1 MFYIRIYSEIKEGS
15 EEMPLVSILEELKRA
30 RDGHYALPLYDTAD
44 ARSTEGM
51 LDAFESCRAAGMI
64 ALYQGVFDRPNGEAL
79 AAYIRV
85 RAEEASVP
93 ISLMLDHG
101 QSFEQ
106 CVRALVCGFTDVM
119 YDGSQLPLEEN
130 IATTRA
136 VVRAAHAVGA
146 GVEAELGHVGRASEY
161 AEVAGQRKGFTDPD
175 TVEMFIQETGVD
187 ILAIAIGTAHGVYDG
202 EPQID
207 VELLKEIRR
216 RVDIPLALHGGSGCT
231 DAQFRAVVA
240 EGISKVNVATDL
252 FLTAGSRIH
261 DSAVAGESSYHA
273 FGQVATEAFEDRCGY
288 YLDLFS
294 AIGSADRNGS

>member
-1 MFYIRIYSEIKEGS
+1 
-15 EEMPLVSILEELKRA
+15 
-30 RDGHYALPLYDTAD
+30 
-44 ARSTEGM
+44 
-51 LDAFESCRAAGMI
+51 MI
-64 ALYQGVFDRPNGEAL
+64 ALYHSVFDNPNGPAL
-79 AAYIRV
+79 AAYIRA
-85 RAEEASVP
+85 RAEAASVP

-119 YDGSQLPLEEN
+119 YDGSQLPLKEN

-146 GVEAELGHVGRASEY
+146 AVEAELGHVGRGSDY
-161 AEVAGQRKGFTDPD
+161 ADVEARRKGFTDPD
-175 TVEMFIQETGVD
+175 TVALFIKETGVD
-187 ILAIAIGTAHGVYDG
+187 MLAIAIGTAHGLYDG

-231 DAQFRAVVA
+231 EAQFREVVA

-252 FLTAGSRIH
+252 FVTAGERIH
-261 DSAVAGESSYHA
+261 DQAVAGEASYHA
-273 FGQVATEAFEDRCGY
+273 FGRMATEAFEARCGY

-294 AIGSADRNGS
+294 ATGSANRE